1 MKAVAL
7 ATKVPAAL
15 STSLGWPLLRRGS
28 TPCAAAGD
36 DARATPMKLPVHPK
50 IIRAAAVPTASNQEI
65 PA

>member
-36 DARATPMKLPVHPK
+36 HPGPFKDRLGRFLRRVHPL
-50 IIRAAAVPTASNQEI
+50 RS
-65 PA
+65 